1 MKNVRVHFL
10 DAAFI
15 NEILLLRALVA
26 FRLVTAASGGRSPSA
41 LLLIACTLLP
51 TPAPRDI
58 CGASELPDDQLRVQC
73 PILRPSPIVVG
84 NDMPPGEPRWGAQW
98 DTDPAWSHSLALSS

>member
-58 CGASELPDDQLRVQC
+58 CGASELPEDRLRVRC
-73 PILRPSPIVVG
+73 PILRPSPIVSV
-84 NDMPPGEPRWGAQW
+84 PSGEPRWGAPW
-98 DTDPAWSHSLALSS
+98 DTNPAWSCSLALSS